1 MKRSY
6 GVVRTALALVAVVA
20 VPALLRPAVLPSAEA
35 GATRPAGLKGPVAD
49 NDTLYTA
56 CGRVFPDPQA
66 FGPLPLQ
73 LPGMSP
79 FAKGNA
85 PCRATTFIS
94 YAEAISGL
102 TYLET
107 KFPDFVELYR
117 LDEDFPDVLDIKRGD
132 GFSAGLPGT
141 TGERTTAPL
150 YLLRVTDEK
159 SPVPEKEKAHFAVSL
174 SIHGIE
180 RAGVEG
186 GLRAAEDLAT
196 WGATAPDQ
204 KIMETLDES
213 LPAGE
218 VLKKSSVYFILAN
231 PDGWRRG
238 DLTAAGPFFSR
249 YNGNGVDM
257 NRDWP
262 AQGYTFAPYT
272 AWSEPETR
280 SFGKVLKS
288 IKPKW
293 QGGLD
298 LHGQLNADSF
308 SFTLLR
314 SSQRPYDKNQRMLQ
328 YVTGA
333 WRDAEA
339 RLSWSTLIKPNDT
352 DPDDPRMYGV
362 KWGTTWDTIGY
373 TNTGSISNWFDA
385 DLGLGADAISNEMS
399 LSHLSNC
406 GTGNCYLPEV
416 EQLHV
421 DGNKSLIYGLVNFTL
436 LPDDTTFRYT
446 GRAAWLDH
454 GMRVTSKG
462 DPRPRPATQLPPQE
476 SIDYSVTKALNE
488 RAVFEFDI
496 KSPADGAY
504 NGGVSAYANYTN
516 VQGVGVGDS
525 LTLHLDRFAP
535 DDPKA
540 QTDADG
546 WETVQSDN
554 AGGTYVASG
563 AQVDVISPVP
573 GKYRVRVVGT
583 PPSTVSGRISFS
595 KDLGYQE
602 PAQLPFDASNMDF
615 YTDLTKHLERP
626 DQLTRVPAAS
636 VTTSNLRAFD
646 SVIASD
652 GAFRF
657 AKTAAQRAAVGK
669 ALRDFAAKGGNVVLT
684 DDALQALEWMGAVP
698 AGSVASGDVYAGN
711 VSFNKVDEEAG
722 EVVTTYDDP
731 LAANVAQPG
740 AAEGSN
746 NRHQVTDPGPIG
758 FAILGEEGGNA
769 STQPQWAV
777 APDAWST
784 AGGRVV
790 GRLVDEVTLG
800 ELTLGEGQV
809 RILGSL
815 IPVPSTE
822 HFHPHGLDDYAITYA
837 GYELVKNLLSHS
849 NPSRVGSVPAP
860 VPAPAPAPKPA
871 PSAAPAPKPAPLP
884 ATGGLPWPAGLA
896 GLAVAAV
903 AGAYALRRTRAAGA
917 RA

>member
-1 MKRSY
+1 MRPSY
-6 GVVRTALALVAVVA
+6 AAARTSLAVAAVVA
-20 VPALLRPAVLPSAEA
+20 APLLMRPAALPDAA
-35 GATRPAGLKGPVAD
+35 AAAPRPAGMKGPVAN
-49 NDTLYTA
+49 NDALYTA

-66 FGPLPLQ
+66 FGPLPTQ

-85 PCRATTFIS
+85 PCRAATFIS
-94 YAEAISGL
+94 YDEAISGL
-102 TYLET
+102 NYLES
-107 KFPDFVELYR
+107 KFPDFVELDR
-117 LDEDFPDVLDIKRGD
+117 LDEDFKDVLDVARGD
-132 GFSAGLPGT
+132 GFSAGLPTT
-141 TGERTTAPL
+141 TGERTLAPL

-159 SPVPEKEKAHFAVSL
+159 SPIPEKEKAHFAVSL

-180 RAGVEG
+180 RAGAEG

-196 WGATAPDQ
+196 WGATSPDQ
-204 KIMETLDES
+204 RIMETLDDS

-218 VLKKSSVYFILAN
+218 VLQKSSVYFILAN

-238 DLTAAGPFFSR
+238 DLTSAGPFFSR

-352 DPDDPRMYGV
+352 TDPNDPRMYGV

-406 GTGNCYLPEV
+406 GTGNCFIPEV

-436 LPDDTTFRYT
+436 LPDDTTFRYA
-446 GRAAWLDH
+446 GRAGWIDH
-454 GMRVTSKG
+454 GRRVSSKG
-462 DPRPRPATQLPPQE
+462 NPRPRPATSLPPQE
-476 SIDYSVTKALNE
+476 PIEYSVTKAPNE

-496 KSPADGAY
+496 RSPADGAY
-504 NGGVSAYANYTN
+504 NGGVSAYANFSN

-525 LTLHLDRFAP
+525 MTLHLDRHAP

-546 WETVQSDN
+546 WETVQSDF

-563 AQVDVISPVP
+563 SSVDVISPIP
-573 GKYRVRVVGT
+573 GKYRVRVEGA
-583 PPSTVSGRISFS
+583 PPSTVSGRISFT

-602 PAQLPFDASNMDF
+602 PGQLPFSASNMDF
-615 YTDLTKHLERP
+615 FTDLTKHVERP
-626 DQLTRVPAAS
+626 DQLTRVPASTLLSANLAPYDSLVASDRAFAS
-636 VTTSNLRAFD
+636 VTTP
-646 SVIASD
+646 
-652 GAFRF
+652 
-657 AKTAAQRAAVGK
+657 AARK
-669 ALRDFAAKGGNVVLT
+669 ALGAKLRSFVQRGGNLVLT
-684 DDALQALEWMGAVP
+684 DDALQALEWLGAVP
-698 AGSVASGDVYAGN
+698 GGSVAAGDVYAGH
-711 VSFNKVDEEAG
+711 VSFNRTDEETG

-746 NRHQVTDPGPIG
+746 NRHQITDPGPIG
-758 FAILGEEGGNA
+758 FAILGEGGGDA

-777 APDAWST
+777 SPDAWT
-784 AGGRVV
+784 EAGGRVV
-790 GRLVDEVTLG
+790 GQVNGEVTLG
-800 ELTLGEGQV
+800 ELTMGEGRI

-815 IPVPSTE
+815 IPMPTTE

-849 NPSRVGSVPAP
+849 NPGRAGG
-860 VPAPAPAPKPA
+860 VPAPAPAPQPA
-871 PSAAPAPKPAPLP
+871 PSPAPRPDPRPLP
-884 ATGGLPWPAGLA
+884 ATGGLPWPALA
-896 GLAVAAV
+896 LGVAAAAV
-903 AGAYALRRTRAAGA
+903 VVRRRHRTI
-917 RA
+917 